1 LFLSLLFSRP
11 IRRSF
16 FFVVFFV
23 FKSSSKESSSFNE
36 LDVEKLLFLKNTP
49 DAAALPRENAE
60 EEYERTTDDS
70 FAHRKNAFREEE
82 EEEAGIPFTLLPFKG
97 VFLYLF
103 SLSSL
108 EEKRVCFLH
117 KKRVCFLHK
126 KRVCFLHKK
135 RVWFVLLKTKKK
147 KEETKKVSGVFAK
160 SNVERKKVN
169 TPLGFERKG
178 NFFFFFTRATR
189 DNTSSPPKRSNPR
202 SSTSWPL
209 FGAFSCVPSPVFVS
223 VTFARGTFARA
234 NESMIARLFFSL
246 SLLDTSRDGA

>member
-1 LFLSLLFSRP
+1 
-11 IRRSF
+11 
-16 FFVVFFV
+16 
-23 FKSSSKESSSFNE
+23 
-36 LDVEKLLFLKNTP
+36 
-49 DAAALPRENAE
+49 
-60 EEYERTTDDS
+60 
-70 FAHRKNAFREEE
+70 
-82 EEEAGIPFTLLPFKG
+82 
-97 VFLYLF
+97 
-103 SLSSL
+103 
-108 EEKRVCFLH
+108 
-117 KKRVCFLHK
+117 
-126 KRVCFLHKK
+126 
-135 RVWFVLLKTKKK
+135 
-147 KEETKKVSGVFAK
+147 VFAK

>member
-1 LFLSLLFSRP
+1 M
-11 IRRSF
+11 
-16 FFVVFFV
+16 
-23 FKSSSKESSSFNE
+23 
-36 LDVEKLLFLKNTP
+36 
-49 DAAALPRENAE
+49 
-60 EEYERTTDDS
+60 
-70 FAHRKNAFREEE
+70 
-82 EEEAGIPFTLLPFKG
+82 
-97 VFLYLF
+97 FLYLF

-108 EEKRVCFLH
+108 EE
-117 KKRVCFLHK
+117 KRVCFLHK